1 MKKRPIHKPYNKFK
15 IWLKDRKITYSGIA
29 ELLGITPTSVMLKIN
44 GQSDFTLSE
53 VRVIEIKYGINNEI
67 FFTDD
72 FA

>member
-53 VRVIEIKYGINNEI
+53 IRAIEIKYGINNEI

-72 FA
+72 VA